1 MQLIMRINN
10 SLSDIFTLAMTSIQ
24 MFGFFEDYCKS
35 LPELLLEL
43 TKKIIS
49 EGETVPNGY
58 FNFKRVQKDRIIVY

>member
-1 MQLIMRINN
+1 
-10 SLSDIFTLAMTSIQ
+10 

-49 EGETVPNGY
+49 EGDIVPDGY
-58 FNFKRVQKDRIIVY
+58 FNFKRVQKDRLIVY